1 MFRTYFDFIIS
12 HTSIH
17 FTFQLFSLFFV
28 RWRCAIATQHSHQIA
43 LLIFANYRFI
53 KILTAYK
60 LVHSVALLR
69 WSFDV
74 FVKIASLNV
83 DVGEKV

>member
-1 MFRTYFDFIIS
+1 M
-12 HTSIH
+12 
-17 FTFQLFSLFFV
+17 

-53 KILTAYK
+53 QILTAYK
-60 LVHSVALLR
+60 LVHLVALLR

-83 DVGEKV
+83 DVGEKVWPAFDYGLKLELICPLLDVIDL